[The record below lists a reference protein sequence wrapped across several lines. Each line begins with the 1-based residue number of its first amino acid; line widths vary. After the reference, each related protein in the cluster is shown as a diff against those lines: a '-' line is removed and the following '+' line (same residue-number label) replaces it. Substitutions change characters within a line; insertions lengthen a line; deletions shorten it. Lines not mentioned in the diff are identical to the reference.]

1 MLPRSHRLFS
11 FSNAVDSGRPQ
22 LTFARLI
29 VSLENIL
36 SVFARPLMLAGF
48 FAALAWLGVF
58 AALYPWAHLVALVVF
73 VIFLFDALGR
83 ARRHW
88 RPTPP
93 SLACR
98 RVEEASGL
106 QHRPLDVLE
115 DRPITLGADQMA
127 LWQMHAARAREQIK
141 NLRWP
146 SWKLAFD
153 ERDPYALRYA
163 MLILLV
169 VGLLSGWGALGG
181 RLIAAINPTLGKLHM
196 TAPALDAWITPPEYT
211 HLPPIMIAT
220 PAGMRLD
227 KTVID
232 VPEGS
237 ILSAHLAEKDGAA
250 PTLDVN
256 DDSVSF
262 TAEDQKD
269 YEATQAITGGDR
281 ISIARG
287 WQLLGS
293 WRIHVVPDQAPR
305 VAFTEPPSAS
315 ERKSVKISYEAA
327 DDYGVAT
334 IMLRVTPRESLPG
347 ASDDPIE
354 IPIAAP
360 EAKDVKRASFEDL
373 TAHPWAGLPVQL
385 QLIVT
390 DAVGH
395 KAQSENAD
403 FTLPERVFFHPVA
416 RALIDAR
423 KKLLQGPFDENVRND
438 TANLMAGIAHQPSN
452 YRGDPLI
459 LMALRSGAV
468 RLILDHGR
476 EATLSVN
483 DILWQSA
490 VRIEDGT
497 IGAAEQN
504 LRQAQKELADALD
517 RNASEQD
524 VQKLID
530 RLHQAL
536 AQYLSELSTRM
547 AKRPGPVEDLSQLSG
562 LQTNMLTPKDL
573 DRMLDE
579 MRSLSAAGSR
589 EAAREELSRMQQ
601 LLENLRTDTPQL
613 SDEQRAALE
622 HLKTIRAL
630 AHDQQQLLDKT
641 FQKAEAGKNE
651 SRKLATEQN
660 ALLGRLHGLLG
671 AMKGQDTGDLS
682 HGADAM
688 QRAGSALLEGMAQG
702 ALPHQNE
709 ALKALQQAE
718 QAMLDDLRQSL
729 FMLPMPGVGMA
740 RSDPFGREYG
750 NMLRDDQ
757 GVKVPDQMEVRRVRE
772 ILNELQRRAGDTAR
786 PKTERD
792 YIDRLLQ
799 NF

>member
-1 MLPRSHRLFS
+1 MLPRLHRAFS
-11 FSNAVDSGRPQ
+11 SSNAVNSGRPQ
-22 LTFARLI
+22 VTFAQLI
-29 VSLENIL
+29 VRLENIL
-36 SVFARPLMLAGF
+36 SIFARPLLLAGL

-58 AALYPWAHLVALVVF
+58 DLLYPWVHLIALILF
-73 VIFLFDALGR
+73 VILFFEALGR

-88 RPTPP
+88 RPVT
-93 SLACR
+93 SSQARR

-106 QHRPLDVLE
+106 SHRPLDVL
-115 DRPITLGADQMA
+115 DDCPATLEADQIA
-127 LWQMHAARAREQIK
+127 LWQAHADRAREQTRT
-141 NLRWP
+141 LRWP
-146 SWKLAFD
+146 SWKLAFG

-163 MLILLV
+163 LLILV
-169 VGLLSGWGALGG
+169 MVGLLSGWGALGG
-181 RLIAAINPTLGKLHM
+181 RLIAAVNPALGKLHI

-227 KTVID
+227 KGVID

-237 ILSAHLAEKDGAA
+237 VLSAHLAEKDGAA
-250 PTLDVN
+250 PMLDVN
-256 DDSVSF
+256 DDSLPF

-269 YEATQAITGGDR
+269 FEVTQAITGGDR

-287 WQLLGS
+287 WQKLGS
-293 WRIHVVPDQAPR
+293 WRIRVVPDQPPQ
-305 VAFTEPPSAS
+305 VAFTEPPAAT
-315 ERKSVKISYEAA
+315 ERKSVKIPYEAT
-327 DDYGVAT
+327 DDYGVAA

-373 TAHPWAGLPVQL
+373 TAHPWAGLPVQM

-390 DAVGH
+390 DAAGH
-395 KAQSENAD
+395 KAQSESVD
-403 FTLPERVFFHPVA
+403 FVLPERIFFHPVA
-416 RALIDAR
+416 RALITAR
-423 KKLLQGPFDENVRND
+423 KKLLQSPFDENVRND
-438 TANLMAGIAHQPSN
+438 TADLMASIAHQPTA
-452 YRGDPLI
+452 YRGDPLV

-468 RLILDHGR
+468 RLVLNQSR
-476 EATLSVN
+476 ETAPSVN
-483 DILWQSA
+483 NLLWQTA
-490 VRIEDGT
+490 VRIEDGAM
-497 IGAAEQN
+497 GVAEQN
-504 LRQAQKELADALD
+504 LRQAQKDLADALD

-524 VQKLID
+524 IQKLID

-547 AKRPGPVEDLSQLSG
+547 AKQPGPVEDLSQLSG

-573 DRMLDE
+573 DRMLDQ
-579 MRSLSAAGSR
+579 MRSLSASGSR
-589 EAAREELSRMQQ
+589 EAAREELSRLQQ

-613 SDEQRAALE
+613 SAEQRAALE

-641 FQKAEAGKNE
+641 FQKADAGKDE
-651 SRKLATEQN
+651 TRKLAAEQN

-671 AMKGQDTGDLS
+671 QMKGQDTGELP

-688 QRAGSALLEGMAQG
+688 ARAGGALQQGMAQG
-702 ALPHQNE
+702 AVPHQNE
-709 ALKALQQAE
+709 ALKALQQTE
-718 QAMLDDLRQSL
+718 QAMMDDLRQSL
-729 FMLPMPGVGMA
+729 FMMPMPGMGMA

-750 NMLRDDQ
+750 NMLRDDE
-757 GVKVPDQMEVRRVRE
+757 GIKVPDQMEVRRVRE

-792 YIDRLLQ
+792 YIERLLQ